1 MTPRSPAKELGGAL
15 ELTTGRFNRVD
26 GDARL
31 NVPVSDTA
39 RFYCSGLSL
48 TRDGYVTR
56 LVDGRKKGNQN
67 NYTGRFVG
75 EWDAT
80 PSVNFLLSADYTRTR
95 EEAVATSLRQVNE
108 NAVFPVFNNIF
119 LNAPACL
126 PPSPVTNP
134 TGSNSSSVTRT
145 PTQTTEVTHHR
156 STLT

>member
-1 MTPRSPAKELGGAL
+1 MIRRPPRSTRTDTLFPY
-15 ELTTGRFNRVD
+15 TTLFR
-26 GDARL
+26 
-31 NVPVSDTA
+31 SD
-39 RFYCSGLSL
+39 
-48 TRDGYVTR
+48 VTR
-56 LVDGRKKGNQN
+56 LVDGQKKGNQN

-126 PPSPVTNP
+126 PPSPLPHPSCSPSQFVT
-134 TGSNSSSVTRT
+134 TGHPPCPARARPQLSIHLGPGS
-145 PTQTTEVTHHR
+145 
-156 STLT
+156 